1 MNVFVKPNEQSDARI
16 SSAMAKK
23 GRMKSKQNLRLFSVV
38 ALLLMGV
45 VCVSAQPRFEIKVTG
60 TVMDSKTSE
69 PLVAAVVKA
78 TSSNGEE
85 GSFAITSEKGT
96 FELTVNRPGKYT
108 LEFSYLGYKTFSKDY
123 NFRPGQANNIGRI
136 KMEEDAVALKEAQ
149 VIGKNMRVKQT
160 ADTTIINADGYK
172 VMEGASAEDL
182 IAKMPGMRI
191 TESGVEAQGETVEK
205 VLVDGKEFFE
215 NDPKLA
221 LKTLPAEVV
230 QSVAV
235 FDKKSDQAEFTGFDD
250 GERFK
255 ALDVRTRSYK
265 RNGVFGKITA
275 QGGADVPTKYTP
287 EESLTPRYNFNF
299 NLNIFNGDRRVTL
312 MGLSNNVNQRNFSF
326 DDLMGAGMMGGM
338 GGRMRGAQNGVAKSN
353 GLGVNYND
361 ALFDDRLEIQ
371 GSYFFN
377 STDTHQEDSTFSDY
391 LTIDRRTEAYS
402 RSDTKNLNHSMN
414 MLIRFTPGDNDQ
426 IVFRPRFSAQRNS
439 STNSSR
445 NYTISPL
452 ARDTASTSNETIS
465 RGDGYNVGGNLTW
478 LHKLNDKG
486 RVLSLGFNGTL
497 SGSGS
502 NSDAMRTINA
512 TYVDQNA
519 TNETNNYNYGADVTW
534 TEPINENMQ
543 LTASLNMRNNHSES
557 ERVTT
562 YDQMGDM
569 VNGRR
574 LDPIVRDSIDANL
587 SNTFI
592 SDYKTQGANVGYRFH
607 NDKLNVMAR
616 MELQRA
622 DLSGRQTYDYYRG
635 APGSDP
641 SYVIDSKI
649 YYNVMPIAMFEWT
662 VNSGNSLN
670 IFYRSSSSA
679 PGINQLQQSVN
690 NTNPLALS
698 TGNPDLGQQQS
709 HNINARFIHSNMEKA
724 TNLQFH
730 LGGGMV
736 NNPIGTVTTIVNT
749 RTTVDAL
756 PIAFYQQGGDQFKG
770 LELVRGAQITRPMN
784 LSDNT
789 YNLFAGL
796 TYGLPFDLIMSNV
809 NINLDGGYNVYTGV
823 QEVVTADE
831 NGKLKC
837 DALKTK
843 SISRS
848 IAPGLEITSNI
859 SQNLDFSLHYD
870 LAFSDVQSNTN
881 PRNYLTHSA
890 SGTFQWVIWKGIT
903 MEHSAN
909 YTYYTG
915 SAMEGE
921 DISTFLW
928 NASLGKKFL
937 NNALEVKISGY
948 DILGTQRSYTRSVSD
963 MAITTSYYNVM
974 PRYAMLTIVYNLRSF
989 KGVNTSVSEGG
1000 GMRGGMMRGGPGMM
1014 PF

>member
-1 MNVFVKPNEQSDARI
+1 
-16 SSAMAKK
+16 
-23 GRMKSKQNLRLFSVV
+23 MKHCLRLFSVV
-38 ALLLMGV
+38 VLLLTGV
-45 VCVSAQPRFEIKVTG
+45 LMTSAQPRFEVKVTG

-78 TSSNGEE
+78 TSANGGE
-85 GSFAITSEKGT
+85 GTFAITGEKGT

-108 LEFSYLGYKTFSKDY
+108 LEFSYLGYKDFSKDY
-123 NFRPGQANNIGRI
+123 TFRPGQPNNIGRI

-172 VMEGASAEDL
+172 VMDGATAEDL

-191 TESGVEAQGETVEK
+191 TDNGVEAQGETVEK

-215 NDPKLA
+215 NDPKMA

-235 FDKKSDQAEFTGFDD
+235 YDKKSDQAEFTGFDD

-275 QGGADVPTKYTP
+275 QAGADIPSENTP
-287 EESLTPRYNFNF
+287 GNGLTPRYNGNF
-299 NLNIFNGDRRVTL
+299 NLNIFNGDRRITL

-326 DDLMGAGMMGGM
+326 DDLMSAGAMGGM
-338 GGRMRGAQNGVAKSN
+338 GGRVFAAQNGVAKAN
-353 GLGVNYND
+353 AFGANYND
-361 ALFDDRLEIQ
+361 AFFDGRLEVQ
-371 GSYFFN
+371 GNYSFN
-377 STDTHQEDSTFSDY
+377 NTDTHQEDSTYSDY
-391 LTIDRRTEAYS
+391 LTLDRRTEAYS
-402 RSDTKNLNHSMN
+402 NSDRRNISHNIS
-414 MLIRFTPGDNDQ
+414 MLIRATPGDNDQ
-426 IVFRPRFSAQRNS
+426 IVFRPRLSVQRNN
-439 STNSSR
+439 STSSSR

-452 ARDTASTSNETIS
+452 ANDTASTTNETVS

-478 LHKLNDKG
+478 LHKLNEKG
-486 RVLSLGFNGTL
+486 RVLSFGFNGTL

-502 NSDAMRTINA
+502 TSDDMRTINA

-562 YDQMGDM
+562 YDQMGIM
-569 VNGRR
+569 MNGVRF
-574 LDPIVRDSIDANL
+574 DPTVRDSIDANL
-587 SNTFI
+587 SNTFT

-607 NDKLNVMAR
+607 NDKFNVMAR

-622 DLSGRQTYDYYRG
+622 DLSGRQTYDYYHG
-635 APGSDP
+635 PVAGDP

-649 YYNVMPIAMFEWT
+649 YYNLMPMAMFEWT
-662 VNSGNSLN
+662 VNSANSVN
-670 IFYRSSSSA
+670 VFYRSNSSA

-709 HNINARFIHSNMEKA
+709 HNVNARFIHSNIEKA

-730 LGGGMV
+730 LGGGMT

-749 RTTVDAL
+749 NTTVDAL
-756 PIAFYQQGGDQFKG
+756 PIAFYQQGGDQFTG
-770 LELVRGAQITRPMN
+770 LTLVKGAQITRPMN
-784 LSDNT
+784 LADNT
-789 YNLFAGL
+789 YNFNAGL

-809 NINLDGGYNVYTGV
+809 NLNLNGGYNVYTGI
-823 QEVVTADE
+823 QEYVDVDAS
-831 NGKLKC
+831 GKLIC
-837 DALKTK
+837 NELKTK

-881 PRNYLTHSA
+881 PRNYLTHTA
-890 SGTFQWVIWKGIT
+890 RGTFQWVIWKGIT

-915 SAMEGE
+915 SAMQGQ

-974 PRYAMLTIVYNLRSF
+974 PRYAMLTVVYNLRSF
-989 KGVNTSVSEGG
+989 KGVNNSGSEGGMGG
-1000 GMRGGMMRGGPGMM
+1000 GMRGMGGMRGGPGM
-1014 PF
+1014 FF

>member
-1 MNVFVKPNEQSDARI
+1 
-16 SSAMAKK
+16 
-23 GRMKSKQNLRLFSVV
+23 MKHSLRLFSAV
-38 ALLLMGV
+38 ALLMMGV
-45 VCVSAQPRFEIKVTG
+45 VIASAQPRFEMKVTG

-78 TSSNGEE
+78 TSSNGGE
-85 GSFAITSEKGT
+85 GTFAITGEKGT
-96 FELTVNRPGKYT
+96 FELTLSRPGKYT

-123 NFRPGQANNIGRI
+123 NIRPGQANNIGRI

-569 VNGRR
+569 MNGRR

-649 YYNVMPIAMFEWT
+649 YYNVMPMAMFEWT

-837 DALKTK
+837 DELKTK

-915 SAMEGE
+915 SAMEGQ
-921 DISTFLW
+921 DISTLLW

-963 MAITTSYYNVM
+963 MAITNSYYNVM

-989 KGVNTSVSEGG
+989 KGINTSGSEGGMGG
-1000 GMRGGMMRGGPGMM
+1000 GMRGGMRGGPGM
-1014 PF
+1014 FF

>member
-1 MNVFVKPNEQSDARI
+1 
-16 SSAMAKK
+16 
-23 GRMKSKQNLRLFSVV
+23 MKHSLRLFSAV
-38 ALLLMGV
+38 ALLMMGV
-45 VCVSAQPRFEIKVTG
+45 VIASAQPRFEMKVTG

-78 TSSNGEE
+78 TSSNGGE
-85 GSFAITSEKGT
+85 GTFAITGEKGT
-96 FELTVNRPGKYT
+96 FELTLSRPGKYT

-123 NFRPGQANNIGRI
+123 NIRPGQANNIGRI

-439 STNSSR
+439 STSSSR

-569 VNGRR
+569 MNGRR

-649 YYNVMPIAMFEWT
+649 YYNVMPMAMFEWT

-823 QEVVTADE
+823 QEVVTADA

-837 DALKTK
+837 DELKTK